1 MSDDPRIRKSR
12 RGRVRELAASLLT
25 VILLLF
31 WLTDFSDTTQAQRP
45 NRSRT
50 RPPRPA
56 KPSVDYSKFSHA
68 TDKHQAACNTCH
80 KIPSRN
86 WQQAGNFPDIIDYP
100 DHDACVSCHR
110 PQFFRGA
117 RPEICS
123 ICHIKVSPRHEARFS
138 FRNPLSQR
146 QFEIEFP
153 HDRHQDVI
161 ARSRIPFD
169 SERQFNSI
177 QNESGSD
184 RTQVSGP
191 LGKLSAVAS
200 APASVFVRASF
211 KFSSVQDKTKT
222 YNNCTI
228 CHLTRKENPASPGG
242 WIDSFVPTAGT
253 FKSVPTSHE
262 SCFICHWKA
271 QRPVSRECSGC
282 HKLTKPYVSLD
293 PVPRLSMKFTHARE
307 QHIDECTTCHINITK
322 AASLRGLNPDVPITS
337 CTGCHN
343 QVGKREDLEAELA
356 KLSKDKNFVCTY
368 CHTSD
373 KGKLDPP
380 ASHYLVTGRKP
391 IKRAEMR

>member
-1 MSDDPRIRKSR
+1 MTSDDPRIGKSR
-12 RGRVRELAASLLT
+12 PGRVRELVGSLLT

-31 WLTDFSDTTQAQRP
+31 GLTDFSDTTQAQRR
-45 NRSRT
+45 NQSRT
-50 RPPRPA
+50 RPARPG

-68 TDKHQAACNTCH
+68 TEKHQAACNTCH

-86 WQQAGNFPDIIDYP
+86 WQRAVTFPDVIDYP

-110 PQFFRGA
+110 RQFFRGA

-123 ICHIKVSPRHEARFS
+123 ICHIKVSPRDEARFS

-146 QFEIEFP
+146 QFAIEFP

-161 ARSRIPFD
+161 ARSREAVD
-169 SERQFNSI
+169 SER
-177 QNESGSD
+177 G
-184 RTQVSGP
+184 
-191 LGKLSAVAS
+191 VA
-200 APASVFVRASF
+200 FVRTAF
-211 KFSSVQDKTKT
+211 KFSRVDDKTKT

-228 CHLTRKENPASPGG
+228 CHLTRKENPSSPGG
-242 WIDSFVPTAGT
+242 WVDSFVPTAGT
-253 FKSVPTSHE
+253 FKTVPTNHE
-262 SCFICHWKA
+262 SCFNCHWKA
-271 QRPVSRECSGC
+271 QTPVSNECSGC

-293 PVPRLSMKFTHARE
+293 SVPRLSLKFTHARE
-307 QHIDECTTCHINITK
+307 QHIAECTTCHINITK
-322 AASLRGLNPDVPITS
+322 AATVRGLTPDVPITS

-356 KLSKDKNFVCTY
+356 KLGKDRNFVCTY

>member
-1 MSDDPRIRKSR
+1 MSDDPRIRKPH
-12 RGRVRELAASLLT
+12 RGRVRELVAASGSLLT
-25 VILLLF
+25 LILLLF
-31 WLTDFSDTTQAQRP
+31 WLTGFSDTTHAQRR
-45 NRSRT
+45 NRSQT
-50 RPPRPA
+50 RPARPIR
-56 KPSVDYSKFSHA
+56 PSVDYFKFSHA
-68 TDKHQAACNTCH
+68 TEKHRAACNTCH
-80 KIPSRN
+80 KVPSRN
-86 WQQAGNFPDIIDYP
+86 WERAGSFPDVIDYP

-123 ICHIKVSPRHEARFS
+123 ICHIKISPRAEARFS

-153 HDRHQDVI
+153 HDKHQDVI
-161 ARSRIPFD
+161 ARSRAID
-169 SERQFNSI
+169 L
-177 QNESGSD
+177 ESG
-184 RTQVSGP
+184 
-191 LGKLSAVAS
+191 
-200 APASVFVRASF
+200 SVFVRASF
-211 KFSSVQDKTKT
+211 KFSRVDDKTKT

-228 CHLTRKENPASPGG
+228 CHLTRKENPLFPGG
-242 WIDSFVPTAGT
+242 WVDSFVPTAGT

-262 SCFICHWKA
+262 SCFNCHWKA
-271 QRPVSRECSGC
+271 QRPVSHECSGC

-293 PVPRLSMKFTHARE
+293 SVPRLSMKFTHARE

-322 AASLRGLNPDVPITS
+322 AASLRGLSPDVPITS

-343 QVGKREDLEAELA
+343 QVGKREDLEVELA

-391 IKRAEMR
+391 IKRSEMR